1 MAIFSQQD
9 AALSEVLAREGLR
22 KRRHWLIEF
31 LVRLFRDKPL
41 GAIGLVVVVI
51 LSVMAVFAEL
61 IAPYGF
67 AEQNLREPVEGYSLR
82 HLLGT
87 DQLGRDLFSRIV
99 FGARISLTVGFACTF
114 FSTVVSVFVGV
125 VSGYVGGRLDVAFQ
139 RLVDAM
145 MCIPDLIFVLVMV
158 AILGPGM
165 LNIIISLSIVSMF
178 WSSRII
184 RGEVLSLKENQYV
197 EAARGIGASDV
208 RIMLRHILPNA
219 IAPIIV
225 LTTIR
230 VGGFILYEASIS
242 FLGFGIPPPNPTWG
256 GMLTGTGVTYMLS
269 APWLAIWPGL
279 ALTLTVFSF
288 NMLGDAMRDLLD
300 PRLRGSK

>member
-9 AALSEVLAREGLR
+9 AAISEVLARQGFR
-22 KRRHWLIEF
+22 KRRHWALEF

-41 GAIGLVVVVI
+41 GAIGFVIVVI
-51 LSVMAVFAEL
+51 LGTTAIFAEL

-67 AEQNLREPVEGYSLR
+67 SEQNLREPVEGYSWR
-82 HLLGT
+82 HFLGT

-114 FSTVVSVFVGV
+114 FSTSVSIVVGV
-125 VSGYVGGRLDVAFQ
+125 VSGYVGGRLDTFFQ
-139 RLVDAM
+139 RIVDAF
-145 MCIPDLIFVLVMV
+145 MCIPDLIFVLTMV

-184 RGEVLSLKENQYV
+184 RGEVLHLKENQYV
-197 EAARGIGASDV
+197 EAARGIGASDI
-208 RIMLRHILPNA
+208 RIMLRYILPNA

-269 APWLAIWPGL
+269 GPWLAIYPGL

-300 PRLRGSK
+300 PRLRGSR